1 MVGGILLLT
10 SCHSNQYP
18 KPREY
23 YRIDFPKELS
33 LKNVTTACPFMFTAD
48 TATIVLGTEQNGD
61 ACQFQLYYPKYKAE
75 IFFTYF
81 DISPKR
87 PLVVLL
93 DEMHKLTYEH
103 QVKAESIKA
112 RTKGFPEENKYT
124 LTYHVE
130 GNVASSNQFL
140 VTDSLHHYVRGAL
153 YFRVS
158 PNQDSLRPVVA
169 YFNTEID
176 RLIESFKWKD

>member
-1 MVGGILLLT
+1 MCLLAA
-10 SCHSNQYP
+10 CHSNEYP
-18 KPREY
+18 KPRVY
-23 YRIDFPKELS
+23 YRIDFPKDAA
-33 LKNVTTACPFMFTAD
+33 LKAIDAPCPFTFTAD
-48 TATIVLGTEQNGD
+48 TTVQIIDPIKKGD

-81 DISPKR
+81 EISPKR
-87 PLVVLL
+87 PLEILL

-112 RTKGFPEENKYT
+112 RTSEFPEDRKYT

-140 VTDSLHHYVRGAL
+140 ITDSLNHYVRGAL

-158 PNQDSLRPVVA
+158 PNQDSLKPVVTH
-169 YFNTEID
+169 FNSEID
-176 RLIESFKWKD
+176 RLIRSFQWVD